1 MEKYLK
7 LYFLTIIVKKAS
19 YSRLEAFV
27 LRALLD
33 DRCFSQKQRT
43 IETIA
48 KEIPKHAHEDQKN
61 VKTVV
66 RKMIARGLLKS
77 KKKHY
82 GTHVWLN
89 LDKLDE
95 IKMILAA
102 AQTTP
107 P

>member
-1 MEKYLK
+1 MNGKVFK
-7 LYFLTIIVKKAS
+7 STFFNNIVKKAS
-19 YSRLEAFV
+19 YLHLEAFV
-27 LRALLD
+27 LRTLLD

-48 KEIPKHAHEDQKN
+48 REVPKHAREDQKN

-66 RKMIARGLLKS
+66 NKMIARGLLKS

-89 LDKLDE
+89 LEKLDE

-102 AQTTP
+102 AQV
-107 P
+107 